1 VPGGLRTKMAL
12 ALVVIIGGA
21 QAAAYL
27 LVVPTLEHAL
37 VDARLGQLEKDAAT
51 ISTQLAV
58 RDASKPLNLQTF
70 ADVYAAGFNTRVVV
84 FGVLGPPVALSRL
97 ADSFEEGTDAIEQ
110 SPTALEAARTGRVVS
125 DTVRRG
131 GTEYAEVAVP
141 LLPSSGVMLLSTS
154 LADQLATVR
163 LVERR
168 FLVATAVAVGIAL
181 TLGSIAAAMHA
192 RRIRRLERA
201 ANRIAE
207 GYFDEPIADTGDD
220 ELGQLATA
228 FDRMRLQLA
237 QLDTARK
244 EFVANASHEL
254 RTPLFSLAGF
264 LELMDDE
271 DLDEPTRREFLATTR
286 EQVDRL
292 TRLAGDLLDLSR
304 VDAGR
309 LRVEREEVSVSE
321 VAAVL
326 AEELRPL
333 AESTDHELT
342 LNVDDDVWALADEE
356 RVLQVGRALA
366 GNALAHTPPGTH
378 VTIATRRA
386 GDRVLL
392 EVTDDGPGIAPEHLD
407 RIFDRFYRVD
417 GTQASGSGLGLAIAR
432 ELAQHMGG
440 AVSVETR
447 PGRTSFVLALPA
459 DVIAAE
465 RPLPSPV

>member
-1 VPGGLRTKMAL
+1 M
-12 ALVVIIGGA
+12 
-21 QAAAYL
+21 
-27 LVVPTLEHAL
+27 
-37 VDARLGQLEKDAAT
+37 
-51 ISTQLAV
+51 
-58 RDASKPLNLQTF
+58 
-70 ADVYAAGFNTRVVV
+70 
-84 FGVLGPPVALSRL
+84 
-97 ADSFEEGTDAIEQ
+97 
-110 SPTALEAARTGRVVS
+110 
-125 DTVRRG
+125 
-131 GTEYAEVAVP
+131 
-141 LLPSSGVMLLSTS
+141 
-154 LADQLATVR
+154 
-163 LVERR
+163 ERR

-220 ELGQLATA
+220 ELGQLAAA
-228 FDRMRLQLA
+228 FDRMRVQLA

-254 RTPLFSLAGF
+254 RTPVLAGR

-271 DLDEPTRREFLATTR
+271 DLDEQTRREFLVTTR

-309 LRVEREEVSVSE
+309 LRVERVEVSVSE

-333 AESTDHELT
+333 AESTAHELT
-342 LNVDDDVWALADEE
+342 TDVTTTWALADEE

-366 GNALAHTPPGTH
+366 VNALVHTPPGTH
-378 VTIATRRA
+378 VTIAAQQA
-386 GDRVLL
+386 GDRVHL
-392 EVTDDGPGIAPEHLD
+392 EVTDDRPGIAPEHLD

-447 PGRTSFVLALPA
+447 PGRTARARVACRRRSPTARC
-459 DVIAAE
+459 
-465 RPLPSPV
+465 RPLVEGFHENGASRALFPRENGGPL